1 MNRDRNAKANQG
13 AGALQKYHR
22 ECALAWMDEVG
33 GSGMGDAR
41 LGSGWVGLG
50 LGCLSGG
57 GGSICVEAAC
67 GRAGWI
73 LRCTEVRNL
82 VYEISVT
89 QFQCAR
95 GHDRREPA
103 A

>member
-1 MNRDRNAKANQG
+1 MNKDRSAKANQG
-13 AGALQKYHR
+13 GGLLQKYCH
-22 ECALAWMDEVG
+22 ECGLVWMDEVG
-33 GSGMGDAR
+33 LGDGR
-41 LGSGWVGLG
+41 RK
-50 LGCLSGG
+50 GG
-57 GGSICVEAAC
+57 GGSICVEVLR
-67 GRAGWI
+67 GWAGWI

-95 GHDRREPA
+95 GHDRSEPA